1 MSTRKSCRKRKKI
14 SRTAQ
19 QTNRDLSP
27 FETGVAKYQS
37 KSTSNPSF
45 FCAACQKS
53 FNEYM
58 TMHQFVQEHVLLN
71 ESCRNAAFECVNC
84 KRIFLSESALNKH
97 MNSKPECMAGAYD
110 IKTKCSFSVSEVKM
124 AIPSVIRNNN
134 DTSCDTKLQSTSS
147 QIYSVH
153 HSIMSKHKQNNDEE
167 SQVPNEASRVPNDSI
182 NALPNEN
189 SDTLLVFNNVVKN
202 KLLPKESTRTGRNLD
217 ECLLDD
223 ESISDQDGDNDSY
236 LTTCHDKSHI
246 DLVGDHD
253 NVNEC
258 SHGQYHSSQITKNE
272 NKCIIIGN
280 SVGNKSSDSSQN
292 NIYEDEHNIRNF
304 NICNNDSIEPEHLL
318 NLWSRQQEEM
328 PSPFVDKEYSEA
340 ISLVKVLLKKNIPLS
355 AYKDFMKWKH
365 DSLSQH
371 QGLSLNSVMESAT
384 HRVYGKS
391 LGDALKPTVH
401 TLSLPSGRKASVVKF
416 NFDALLF
423 DLLSDK
429 DLMKQENLIFDT
441 SNIEDPFICRDSP
454 FYGDFDSTEYFKE
467 TSKMYNINSK
477 DSVLCPLLFYLDELK
492 IDAFGRLGLEPL
504 VFTLLIYNRKT
515 RNLNKAWRNLGYM
528 PNFDSLFGNTSYT
541 PEEKAND
548 YHACLKFLM
557 SDIVLFQN
565 QSNGITWDFRLQ
577 YNSEEKVFRRNLH
590 IPIGYIIGDA
600 KGNDIL
606 CGRYGSRKSTCVA
619 RDCNVTTDQCDEPSH
634 CCKFHLMSDLLK
646 LNETQLHELSF
657 RKLKVNAFAE
667 MAFGHQPYGINGC
680 TPPEPLHQFLLGI
693 VERLPKSFFQRLS
706 GNMVVL
712 LDRHV
717 GYICSKFAAQSDR
730 SMPYIGIFAHGVS
743 EAKKLSAKEKLARV
757 FVIYLVLLT
766 SDFREQVV
774 NQNGRKVKNEDGS
787 FKKTTKI
794 DKKEY
799 ARWLQAFEET
809 LLLYAWI
816 TLEHH
821 VKVFFKGGSKSIV
834 AKRLE
839 QFMAMYKKNAPR
851 TQGMKLKLLKFHQIK
866 HLWWVIR
873 LYGSLLNVDSGIGE
887 SNNKTK
893 KAAGKATQRR
903 RLILDLQTSVE
914 SYKRDLFLRAISIL
928 YPDIKSGR
936 NIVEED
942 TSNTSQVL
950 PDRNCHDLSTDNSN
964 QKCHGSKY
972 KLSFDY
978 IKKEV
983 EASWI
988 GYKMKNCNTK
998 FPKFLLDSVYNK
1010 LSHYNG
1016 GVVGRRITSVSGFT
1030 EYSTTTS
1037 LEKPVSKEPYEE
1049 KIVFRACPNYRGEKD
1064 WFDWAVVKWEENDIT
1079 DPFSFLEAQILLFVD
1094 FTTIEYEQ
1102 TTKNNDHRHD
1112 TIDYDTGAFIHS
1124 VNKKVPRSF
1133 FSGYCSKIAHQAK
1146 MEDVYQLVNIHS
1158 ITDTAFVLIDKTREG
1173 YDSRK
1178 PGTSSNVIV
1187 LTERNQWAKEFIDYD
1202 DDILKEE
1209 ASKISNNKIPVNSKR
1224 FPYEG

>member
-1 MSTRKSCRKRKKI
+1 MKNRSYKQRKRQKLRRHQIDDLLVDHTSIDLPNHKQENTSSIKNFFCVACNKSFNQFKSKNDFI
-14 SRTAQ
+14 SGHISK
-19 QTNRDLSP
+19 NSKCKN
-27 FETGVAKYQS
+27 GVFICINCNNIFLTESALDKHYNNTTQCKLKLIQS
-37 KSTSNPSF
+37 KSHQR
-45 FCAACQKS
+45 FC
-53 FNEYM
+53 
-58 TMHQFVQEHVLLN
+58 
-71 ESCRNAAFECVNC
+71 
-84 KRIFLSESALNKH
+84 
-97 MNSKPECMAGAYD
+97 
-110 IKTKCSFSVSEVKM
+110 VSEVMIAAQVPDSNPINSSIGSSDGIPVGKSSIYFAHHSTM
-124 AIPSVIRNNN
+124 AKQKSDNKISAINLQHKVVKPFDPNLNPDSDSAPSVSK
-134 DTSCDTKLQSTSS
+134 TSTSEDKVTS
-147 QIYSVH
+147 YADDSSV
-153 HSIMSKHKQNNDEE
+153 
-167 SQVPNEASRVPNDSI
+167 
-182 NALPNEN
+182 
-189 SDTLLVFNNVVKN
+189 SD
-202 KLLPKESTRTGRNLD
+202 R
-217 ECLLDD
+217 
-223 ESISDQDGDNDSY
+223 DGDNDSF
-236 LTTCHDKSHI
+236 LTSCYNNLDDDNLNIDDDVSDSCDEILLNEFSMNNDKCI
-246 DLVGDHD
+246 VIGE
-253 NVNEC
+253 NMT
-258 SHGQYHSSQITKNE
+258 ITNGGSNTMNE
-272 NKCIIIGN
+272 NITQTVSVFQIGN
-280 SVGNKSSDSSQN
+280 ASNVTIGHD
-292 NIYEDEHNIRNF
+292 
-304 NICNNDSIEPEHLL
+304 HLL
-318 NLWSRQQEEM
+318 DMWSRQQEEM
-328 PSPFVDKEYSEA
+328 PSPYVDKEYSEA

-365 DSLSQH
+365 DSFSHH
-371 QGLSLNSVMESAT
+371 QGLSLKSLMESAT

-441 SNIEDPFICRDSP
+441 SNMEDPFICRESP
-454 FYGDFDSTEYFKE
+454 FYGDFENTEYYKE

-557 SDIVLFQN
+557 SDVVLFQN
-565 QSNGITWDFRLQ
+565 QSTGITWDFRLH
-577 YNSEEKVFRRNLH
+577 YNSEEKVFRRNLY

-634 CCKFHLMSDLLK
+634 CCKFHLMSDLLS

-730 SMPYIGIFAHGVS
+730 SMPYIGTFAHGVS

-774 NQNGRKVKNEDGS
+774 DQNGRKVKNEDGS

-816 TLEHH
+816 TLENH

-928 YPDIKSGR
+928 YPDIESGR
-936 NIVEED
+936 NNVAED
-942 TSNTSQVL
+942 KSNTSQVL
-950 PDRNCHDLSTDNSN
+950 QECNCRDLSTANSE

-988 GYKMKNCNTK
+988 GYKMKNCSTK
-998 FPKFLLDSVYNK
+998 FPKFVLDSVYNK

-1016 GVVGRRITSVSGFT
+1016 GVVGRRITSVAGFT

-1064 WFDWAVVKWEENDIT
+1064 WFDWAVVKWEENDTT

-1094 FTTIEYEQ
+1094 FTTIEYEHQ
-1102 TTKNNDHRHD
+1102 TTGNNDHQHD

-1124 VNKKVPRSF
+1124 VNKNVPRSF

-1178 PGTSSNVIV
+1178 PGTSSDVIV

-1202 DDILKEE
+1202 DNTLKEE
-1209 ASKISNNKIPVNSKR
+1209 ASKISNNEIPANSKR